1 MTKFDLLLRQQRLL
15 VRSAE
20 LRASLS
26 QSAEALQ
33 TPLNLADA
41 ARNGI
46 QWLYKHPIYPSIA
59 LGALVLIKPRR
70 VLLWGERLWS
80 GWLVFQRLRQ
90 YLLNPT
96 EK

>member
-1 MTKFDLLLRQQRLL
+1 VTKLDLLLRQQRLL

-26 QSAEALQ
+26 QSAEVLQ
-33 TPLNLADA
+33 TPLNLVDA
-41 ARNGI
+41 ARSSV
-46 QWLYKHPIYPSIA
+46 QWLCKHPIYPGIA
-59 LGALVLIKPRR
+59 VGALVLLKPRR

-96 EK
+96 KK